1 MNFRTFNSLRSSI
14 IIKTKSAYIEEIIIK
29 TVFNEIVIANF
40 IKIINLNL
48 ILTVN
53 DFLLPKFFKS
63 LKIRKTDI
71 IF

>member
-29 TVFNEIVIANF
+29 SVFNEIVIANF